1 MSVQPNHIEP
11 ELTSFIDENT
21 GWEKKLAA
29 EVNEIP
35 GLKKKVKKI
44 RRGHWQLLEKKLDDQ
59 QQDFE
64 ELNAAVKAE
73 KDILKKEAL
82 AKHKIDAEGFSTHDI
97 LRERIRAVEKNFF
110 ELKRNFMGYL
120 STLL

>member
-44 RRGHWQLLEKKLDDQ
+44 RRGHWQLLEKKLDADT
-59 QQDFE
+59 DKA
-64 ELNAAVKAE
+64 LAE
-73 KDILKKEAL
+73 KLVSSVKV
-82 AKHKIDAEGFSTHDI
+82 S
-97 LRERIRAVEKNFF
+97 KN
-110 ELKRNFMGYL
+110 
-120 STLL
+120 